1 MRDWLITLPD
11 RLKIMGYRLRAWKD
25 AAVLR
30 FIDKYLADRQEERTT
45 VVPDFDDLPVLFD
58 YADFTVVDGYF
69 DVDGGL
75 IDGWKWIPPIAQEDI
90 SVL

>member
-11 RLKIMGYRLRAWKD
+11 RFKVLGYRLRAWKD

-30 FIDKYLADRQEERTT
+30 FIDKYLADRHEERTP
-45 VVPDFDDLPVLFD
+45 VLLDFDDLPVLFD
-58 YADFTVVDGYF
+58 YADFTVTAGYF
-69 DVDGGL
+69 AVDEGS
-75 IDGWKWIPPIAQEDI
+75 DSWNWISPIAQEDI